1 MASTLSD
8 DTAPSSYAPQSAA
21 GAAWRLAVAS
31 GARLRP
37 AQSQGYSTFNHQV
50 LLRGSDEPAIRKLFD
65 DEQDEQLVENAVC
78 PV

>member
-1 MASTLSD
+1 
-8 DTAPSSYAPQSAA
+8 
-21 GAAWRLAVAS
+21 
-31 GARLRP
+31 
-37 AQSQGYSTFNHQV
+37 V